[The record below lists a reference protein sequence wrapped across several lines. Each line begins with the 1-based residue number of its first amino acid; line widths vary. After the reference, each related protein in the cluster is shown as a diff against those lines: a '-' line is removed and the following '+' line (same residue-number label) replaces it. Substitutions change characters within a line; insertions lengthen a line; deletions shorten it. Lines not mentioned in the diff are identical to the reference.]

1 MRKSWL
7 VSYCLK
13 YALPLLSNL
22 YVFTRSWYSLKLI
35 ILSLG
40 GKVTVPMDDSE
51 NKLLTR
57 LAEEYY
63 ITCDAEAQ
71 SGKTVWVGIV
81 PDIKIKGRWVVS

>member
-1 MRKSWL
+1 MQ
-7 VSYCLK
+7 
-13 YALPLLSNL
+13 LLSNVHDPL
-22 YVFTRSWYSLKLI
+22 FTQYWYFPKLI

-81 PDIKIKGRWVVS
+81 PDAVIKGRWVVS

>member
-7 VSYCLK
+7 VSYCFK
-13 YALPLLSNL
+13 YALQLTFFARP
-22 YVFTRSWYSLKLI
+22 WYFIKLI
-35 ILSLG
+35 IVLLG
-40 GKVTVPMDDSE
+40 AKVTVPMDDSE

-81 PDIKIKGRWVVS
+81 PDKVIKGRWVVS